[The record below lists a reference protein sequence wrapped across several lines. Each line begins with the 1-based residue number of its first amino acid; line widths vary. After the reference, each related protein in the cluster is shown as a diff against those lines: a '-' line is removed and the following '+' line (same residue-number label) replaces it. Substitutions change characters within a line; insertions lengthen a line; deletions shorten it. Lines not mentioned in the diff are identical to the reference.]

1 MEVKRKMKQEVLD
14 KKQAEVDAVVKNL
27 KDAKSV
33 VVIDYLGLTVEEVTN
48 MRAELREQGASM
60 KVIKNTILRRA
71 ADAAGIEGIEDL
83 FAGPTAIAFSE
94 EDPVAPAKVAA
105 KYAKD
110 VESVEIKGGM
120 IEGKVATLE
129 EIQNLATL
137 PSRDG
142 LLSMLVSVLQAPV
155 RDFALTVKA
164 IADKGDEP
172 AA

>member
-1 MEVKRKMKQEVLD
+1 MKQEKLD
-14 KKQAEVDAVVKNL
+14 AKQAQVDAVVENL
-27 KDAKSV
+27 KNAKSV
-33 VVIDYLGLTVEEVTN
+33 VVVDYLGLTVEEATN
-48 MRAELREQGASM
+48 MRAELREQGAHM
-60 KVIKNTILRRA
+60 EVVKNTILRRA

-83 FAGPTAIAFSE
+83 FVGPTAIAFSE

-110 VESVEIKGGM
+110 VEAVEIKGGM

-129 EIQNLATL
+129 QIQDLATL

-164 IADKGDEP
+164 IADKKDDEP

>member
-1 MEVKRKMKQEVLD
+1 MKQEVLD

-33 VVIDYLGLTVEEVTN
+33 VVVDYLGLTVEEATN

-60 KVIKNTILRRA
+60 KVVKNTILRRA

-83 FAGPTAIAFSE
+83 FVGPTAIAYSE

-110 VESVEIKGGM
+110 VEAVEIKGGM

-129 EIQNLATL
+129 EIQSLATL

-155 RDFALTVKA
+155 RDFAMTVKA
-164 IADKGDEP
+164 IADKKDDEP

>member
-1 MEVKRKMKQEVLD
+1 MKQEVLD
-14 KKQAEVDAVVKNL
+14 KKQAEVDVVAKNL
-27 KDAKSV
+27 KEAKSV
-33 VVIDYLGLTVEEVTN
+33 VVVDYLGLTVEEVTN

-60 KVIKNTILRRA
+60 KVVKNTILRRA
-71 ADAAGIEGIEDL
+71 AEAAGVEGIEDL
-83 FAGPTAIAFSE
+83 FVGPTAIAFSE

-110 VESVEIKGGM
+110 VEAVEIKGGM

-164 IADKGDEP
+164 IADKKDDEP